1 MRRLFSLILLGLVV
15 LNPGWA
21 RKTTASGCG
30 TYRDRLK
37 EDLAFHRQAVRLR
50 QQRLRLESSGG
61 AQAAGETAPPPRAD
75 WGDVAIVE
83 DSNGVVSTG
92 NEILLLN
99 RTIAF
104 TPSDA
109 AATRYRFVTSGSS
122 YDVDAANAGQLISG
136 LGDDDTRQFPLPFRF
151 PFYGNTYSQVWVNS
165 DGNLT
170 FAAGDK
176 GSDDRSLGR
185 MAAGPPRIAP
195 LFDDLDPTQSRNGV
209 YVLSEPGRFVVSWV
223 SVPEYVDFGSGAIET
238 FQVRLYPDGRIEF
251 AYAGIPTATTAVVGI
266 GPGNLLGST
275 SVVSYLEG
283 SPEEFA
289 GTVAERYGPGNQIDL
304 VTASQRFFQ
313 NHEDSYDYLVFFNNL
328 GIADSA
334 ESYASE
340 RTVRSAGTGFGD
352 YSVDVG
358 RQFGSASRLKAVI
371 NMGFL
376 SQYQKLNSPL
386 PFRPFDTP
394 IKVLAHEA
402 GHLFLA
408 YASVRGGSGEPAQ
421 PMLGAQ
427 AAHWAFT
434 FNSDASL
441 LEGNRIQDNGAG
453 ANPRFSTTAV
463 SQGFSPLDQ
472 YLMGLRAPEDVAA
485 PHDLFYV
492 SGSIFS
498 PLQMPRTGVNFNGTR
513 SDVALNNLIATIGRR
528 TPDYTVAPRRFRFA
542 FVLLLKAGTNPTQ
555 AELDLLNQ
563 FRDGFQQFFE
573 QATACNGCSFGSEP
587 AVADT
592 TLRRALKLSISP
604 GAGVLLNSSIP
615 VTASVD
621 TPAESD
627 LAIALRAANGVAA
640 VPATV
645 IIPAGA
651 KQTTFP
657 LTGLAAGVES
667 VTATPS
673 DTRYETVSAHVQVAA
688 SPGALRLQL
697 VSGGNQIA
705 SPGAPFVQPVVV
717 QVLDRNNLPYPGI
730 YVTATAS
737 NGGSVSP
744 AGMQTDATGSASFTW
759 TAGQDSVNKL
769 TISSSISAQP
779 IVVPALA
786 RAVFPANGVVNAAS
800 YSTDLAPG
808 TLAAIF
814 GTNLWAGQAAD
825 GALPWP
831 VALAGVQVTVNGRPA
846 QLTAVRE
853 GQITFLVPPDTPVGQ
868 ATITVLNAVGS
879 SDSAVVTISPAAPGI
894 FISDP
899 ATNLGAIV
907 VAGSWQNTASAPA
920 APGAYISI
928 YMTGLGSVHPSASYP
943 GLQET
948 DGTPTITIGGIPAPD
963 IQYSGIAGSF
973 SGGLYQVN
981 VRVPAGV
988 GSGLQPVTVTLGG
1001 KSATANIYVK

>member
-15 LNPGWA
+15 FNPGWA
-21 RKTTASGCG
+21 RKTTTSGCG
-30 TYRDRLK
+30 TYRDRLQ
-37 EDLAFHRQAVRLR
+37 EDLAVHRRAVRLR
-50 QQRLRLESSGG
+50 QQRLRLEAAGG
-61 AQAAGETAPPPRAD
+61 AQAAGETALPARSD
-75 WGDVAIVE
+75 SGDIAIVE
-83 DSNGVVSTG
+83 DANGVVSTG
-92 NEILLLN
+92 NEIILLN
-99 RTIAF
+99 RTITF

-109 AATRYRFVTSGSS
+109 AARRYRFLTSGNT
-122 YDVDAANAGQLISG
+122 YDVDAANAGQLITG

-151 PFYGNTYSQVWVNS
+151 PFYGSAYQQVWVNS

-170 FAAGDK
+170 FTAGDN
-176 GSDDRSLGR
+176 GSDDRGLGR
-185 MAAGPPRIAP
+185 MTAGPPRIAP

-223 SVPEYVDFGSGAIET
+223 AVPEYMDFGSGAIET

-266 GPGNLLGST
+266 GPGNLQGST
-275 SVVSYLEG
+275 SVVSYLDG
-283 SPEEFA
+283 SANEFS
-289 GTVAERYGPGNQIDL
+289 GTIAERYGPGNQIDL
-304 VTASQRFFQ
+304 VTASQRFFE

-352 YSVDVG
+352 YNVDVG
-358 RQFGSASRLKAVI
+358 REFGSASRLKAVI

-386 PFRPFDTP
+386 PYRSFDTP

-408 YASVRGGSGEPAQ
+408 YASVPGGSGEPAQ
-421 PMLGAQ
+421 PMLGSQ

-453 ANPRFSTTAV
+453 ANPRFATTAV
-463 SQGFSPLDQ
+463 SQGFSALDQ
-472 YLMGLRAPEDVAA
+472 YLMGLRAPEDVAP

-492 SGSIFS
+492 SGSIYS

-513 SDVALNNLIATIGRR
+513 RDVALDNLIATIGRR

-542 FVLLLKAGTNPTQ
+542 FVMLLKAGTSPTQ

-573 QATACNGCSFGSEP
+573 QATTCDGCRFASDH
-587 AVADT
+587 AIADT
-592 TLRRALKLSISP
+592 TLRRALKLSIAP
-604 GAGVLLNSSIP
+604 GAGVLLNSTIP
-615 VTASVD
+615 ATASVT

-627 LAIALRAANGVAA
+627 LAIALQAANGVAA

-651 KQTTFP
+651 KQATF
-657 LTGLAAGVES
+657 TVSGLAAGVEN

-688 SPGALRLQL
+688 STGALRLQL
-697 VSGGNQIA
+697 VSGANQIA
-705 SPGAPFVQPVVV
+705 SPGAPFGQPVVV
-717 QVLDRNNLPYPGI
+717 QVLDRNNLPYPGV
-730 YVTATAS
+730 YVTASAS

-744 AGMQTDATGSASFTW
+744 AGVQTDATGSASFTW
-759 TAGQDSVNKL
+759 IAGPDSVNKL
-769 TISSSISAQP
+769 TISSSFGAQP
-779 IVVPALA
+779 IVIPALA
-786 RAVFPANGVVNAAS
+786 RAAFPANGVVNAAS

-814 GTNLWAGQAAD
+814 GTNLWAGQSAD
-825 GALPWP
+825 GVLPWP
-831 VALAGVQVTVNGRPA
+831 VTLGGVQVTVNGKPA

-853 GQITFLVPPDTPVGQ
+853 GQINFLVPPDTPPGQ
-868 ATITVLNAVGS
+868 AVIAVLNAAGS
-879 SDSAVVTISPAAPGI
+879 SDAVPVTIGAAAPGI

-907 VAGSWQNTASAPA
+907 VAGSWQNTASVPA
-920 APGAYISI
+920 APGDYISI

-943 GLQET
+943 GLLET
-948 DGTPTITIGGIPAPD
+948 DNAPAITIGGIQAPD
-963 IQYSGIAGSF
+963 VQYSGIAGSF

-988 GSGLQPVTVTLGG
+988 SSGLQAVTVTIGG
-1001 KSATANIYVK
+1001 KSAAANIYVK